1 MYQYKKIIHSLSALQ
16 SPQAGENKSKKLG
29 HNKLHIILKFILSS
43 NVRIYYIKIKE
54 AAL

>member
-29 HNKLHIILKFILSS
+29 QLHIILQFILSS